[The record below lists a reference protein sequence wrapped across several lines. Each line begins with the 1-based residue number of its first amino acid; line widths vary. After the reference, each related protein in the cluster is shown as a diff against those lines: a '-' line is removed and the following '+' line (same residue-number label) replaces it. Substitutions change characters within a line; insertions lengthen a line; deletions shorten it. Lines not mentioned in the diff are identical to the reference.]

1 MLPRKR
7 RWFSRKT
14 AHYLKVLALLPL
26 PQTMHSSHLKIVSSK
41 CSQRSN
47 LFRLVDCLPIRESA
61 SSLRKRIR
69 PISVGSL
76 FVLSGCA
83 IIPSPPV
90 PELDAPDQF
99 LNSNAQSGKSTN
111 ATREWISL
119 FELEPLQEL
128 LEAAHTRNHNLRAAY
143 QSVQSARAITR
154 QFRSDAWPQIDGSLS
169 ANSFSESAA
178 ISPDGVS
185 DSGERFDAAL
195 SAGWELD
202 LFGRIRKSIRSAEAN
217 AAAQEALYYEIMFT
231 LQADVALFYF
241 QANSLQSEIE
251 LLEKSRDTRQK
262 SLKLVQERF
271 ATGTV
276 SELDVAQSET
286 LLATAEARLFEL
298 QRIQNSFVYALGVLV
313 GKTPSTFDFKPKP
326 LNHNLPEIPP
336 GLPGELLTRRPD
348 VKQAEFLLAAASE
361 QVGFAKASFFPQISL
376 SGTIGYAGYNWDEL
390 FKPSSYLENL
400 GAQGSLPFFRG
411 GRLRARLAQNRALY
425 EQRLE
430 EFKQVAIEAITEVD
444 DLLQST
450 HLLERQSDSLTQAV
464 NAAQR
469 AREIS
474 SIQYERGL
482 VDFITALDAERTAL
496 DIEQQFVQVQRSQ
509 FVNTVNLLRALGGSW
524 LPMDSDEE
532 ISL

>member
-1 MLPRKR
+1 MP
-7 RWFSRKT
+7 F
-14 AHYLKVLALLPL
+14 
-26 PQTMHSSHLKIVSSK
+26 
-41 CSQRSN
+41 
-47 LFRLVDCLPIRESA
+47 
-61 SSLRKRIR
+61 LRKNSDSPTDSIDPAFTHPTRDARR
-69 PISVGSL
+69 PTPQKGGLKGIQLGIAACTLVL
-76 FVLSGCA
+76 LSGCA
-83 IIPSPPV
+83 TLSSPPV
-90 PELDAPDQF
+90 PKLDTPDKF
-99 LNSNAQSGKSTN
+99 LNSDPHSEARSNPTS
-111 ATREWISL
+111 EWLSFFNSKTL
-119 FELEPLQEL
+119 SEL
-128 LEAAHTRNHNLRAAY
+128 LEAAQSRNHNLKAAY
-143 QSVQSARAITR
+143 QSVQSARAVTR
-154 QFRSDAWPQIDGSLS
+154 QFRSEGWPQIDGSLR

-185 DSGERFDAAL
+185 DDGERFDAAL

-217 AAAQEALYYEIMFT
+217 TKAQEALYYEIMFT
-231 LQADVALFYF
+231 LQADVAQFYF
-241 QANSLQSEIE
+241 QVNSLQSEIE
-251 LLEKSRDTRQK
+251 LLEQSRDTRRQ
-262 SLKLVQERF
+262 SLKLVKERF

-298 QRIQNSFVYALGVLV
+298 IRIQNSYIYALGVLV
-313 GKTPSTFDFKPKP
+313 GETPASFAFNPEP
-326 LNHNLPEIPP
+326 LAQSLPHIPV

-348 VKQAEFLLAAASE
+348 VKQAEYLLTAASE
-361 QVGFAKASFFPQISL
+361 QVGIAKTSFFPQISL
-376 SGTIGYAGYNWDEL
+376 SGAIGYAAYDWDAL
-390 FKPSSYLENL
+390 FKPSSYLEDL
-400 GAQGSLPFFRG
+400 GGQGSLPFFRG

-430 EFKQVAIEAITEVD
+430 EYKQVAIEAIAEVD

-450 HLLERQSDSLTQAV
+450 RLLALQSDSLSQAV
-464 NAAQR
+464 RAAQK

-509 FVNTVNLLRALGGSW
+509 FLNTVNLLRALGGSW
-524 LPMDSDEE
+524 LPAHSDQE

>member
-1 MLPRKR
+1 
-7 RWFSRKT
+7 
-14 AHYLKVLALLPL
+14 
-26 PQTMHSSHLKIVSSK
+26 MHSSHLKIVSSN

-47 LFRLVDCLPIRESA
+47 LSRLVDWLPPNEGT
-61 SSLRKRIR
+61 SSLRKSIVYVS
-69 PISVGSL
+69 ICSL
-76 FVLSGCA
+76 SIFSGCA
-83 IIPSPPV
+83 IITSPPV
-90 PELDAPDQF
+90 PEFDVPDQF
-99 LNSNAQSGKSTN
+99 LNSEVQSGNSAN
-111 ATREWISL
+111 ATRDWISL

-128 LEAAHTRNHNLRAAY
+128 IEAAQTRNHNLRAAY
-143 QSVQSARAITR
+143 QSVQSARAIAR

-169 ANSFSESAA
+169 ANSFSDSAV
-178 ISPDGVS
+178 ISPDRIS

-217 AAAQEALYYEIMFT
+217 AAAQEALYYEILFT

-262 SLKLVQERF
+262 SLELVQERF

-298 QRIQNSFVYALGVLV
+298 RRIQSSFVYALGVLV
-313 GKTPSTFDFKPKP
+313 GETPSTFDFKPKP
-326 LNHNLPEIPP
+326 LEHSLPKIPT
-336 GLPGELLTRRPD
+336 GLPGALLTRRPD
-348 VKQAEFLLAAASE
+348 IKQAELLLAAASE
-361 QVGFAKASFFPQISL
+361 QVGIAKASFFPQISL
-376 SGTIGYAGYNWDEL
+376 SGTIGYASYNLDEL

-400 GAQGSLPFFRG
+400 GGQGSLPFFRG

-425 EQRLE
+425 EKRLE

-450 HLLERQSDSLTQAV
+450 HLLEQQSDSLTLAV

-524 LPMDSDEE
+524 LPMGSDKE
-532 ISL
+532 ISS